1 MSESIARRLSPLFLA
16 AIALSSIFAGCT
28 KRIDTSTEAKFYKTW
43 TEVMESLPESRQR
56 AFDEGMSMIW
66 FYSNSDE
73 ETYAQLNGKS
83 GEEILA
89 MVEEMKEKLPKL
101 DTSSNE
107 AFKAS
112 LEAMRAALPK
122 NKQSVFDKW
131 VRELPAYRP
140 GNPRIDAYN
149 GLMFHKIAENRDLE
163 QVSPAQ

>member
-1 MSESIARRLSPLFLA
+1 MSESIVRRLSLLLLTV
-16 AIALSSIFAGCT
+16 IVLSSAFAGCT
-28 KRIDTSTEAKFYKTW
+28 KRIDTTTEDKFYKSW
-43 TEVMESLPESRQR
+43 TEVMKSLPESRQR
-56 AFDEGMSMIW
+56 EFDEGMSMIW

-89 MVEEMKEKLPKL
+89 MVGEMKEKLPKL

-140 GNPRIDAYN
+140 GNPRIDACN

-163 QVSPAQ
+163 QVAPAQ